1 MNNSTTTPPI
11 KARSQSAQKSR
22 LWLAIAS
29 VILLILFIF
38 TLLNRVAVIDTFKG
52 IGYNPTPDML
62 TIKTSLALT
71 PDGTR
76 IWNATR
82 PHHASRDHFNDSCE
96 SHDGAVS
103 VLGCYTGDRIYV
115 YNVDEPDLAGIR
127 ESTSAHELLHAI
139 WSRLSGYEKT
149 QLIPTLESVY
159 SAHPEPQD
167 TIESYSADEQL
178 DELYVRIG
186 TQIADLPESLEAH
199 YARYFSDQDAIV
211 TFYNAYIKPFNELN
225 AEIESLKQEL
235 ETAEQEIKTKS
246 AALDTRL
253 EALETQIDEFNHCAE
268 TAGCFA
274 STWAFSA
281 RRAELVAEQQAI
293 NAENDAINHLIDAYN
308 QKVDTYN
315 SHLLRSSEL
324 QNLINSNSPE
334 TKIEE

>member
-1 MNNSTTTPPI
+1 MNSSTSTPPI
-11 KARSQSAQKSR
+11 KARSKSAHQSR
-22 LWLAIAS
+22 LWLAITS
-29 VILLILFIF
+29 VILLVLFIF

-71 PDGTR
+71 SDGAR
-76 IWNATR
+76 IWNATH
-82 PHHASRDHFNDSCE
+82 PILASRDDFNNSCE
-96 SHDGAVS
+96 SHDEDIS
-103 VLGCYTGDRIYV
+103 VLGCYTGDHIYI

-149 QLIPTLESVY
+149 QLIPVLEETY
-159 SAHPEPQD
+159 AAHPELKD
-167 TIESYSADEQL
+167 TIDSYAKDEQL

-186 TQIADLPESLEAH
+186 TQIADLPAALESH
-199 YARYFSDQDAIV
+199 YTRYFSNQDAIV
-211 TFYNAYIKPFNELN
+211 AFYNAYIKPFNELN
-225 AEIESLKQEL
+225 TQIETLKQEL
-235 ETAEQEIKTKS
+235 ETAEQEIQTKS

-253 EALETQIDEFNHCAE
+253 ETLETQIDEFNNCAN

-274 STWAFSA
+274 SAWAFST

-293 NAENDAINHLIDAYN
+293 NAENDAINRLIDTYN

-315 SHLLRSSEL
+315 SHILRSSEL